1 MALQYKQPASPQ
13 TNPRCF
19 FTEKRVNAASSTNM
33 GGNGDEQHQ
42 AKKATGKGATK
53 GVQLKP
59 RRRTYGGLGLMKRS
73 TNENDGFGAIG
84 EHKFAGKRRHSS
96 PVTKPMRLS
105 RRLSY
110 AIAKR

>member
-1 MALQYKQPASPQ
+1 
-13 TNPRCF
+13 
-19 FTEKRVNAASSTNM
+19 M

-42 AKKATGKGATK
+42 AKKATDKGAPK
-53 GVQLKP
+53 LKP

>member
-1 MALQYKQPASPQ
+1 M
-13 TNPRCF
+13 N
-19 FTEKRVNAASSTNM
+19 NAASSTDM
-33 GGNGDEQHQ
+33 GGNGDKQHQ
-42 AKKATGKGATK
+42 ARKATGKGAIK

>member
-1 MALQYKQPASPQ
+1 M
-13 TNPRCF
+13 N
-19 FTEKRVNAASSTNM
+19 NAASSTNM

-42 AKKATGKGATK
+42 AKKATGKGASR
-53 GVQLKP
+53 VQLKP

-73 TNENDGFGAIG
+73 LNENDSFGAIG

>member
-1 MALQYKQPASPQ
+1 MNSELSD
-13 TNPRCF
+13 
-19 FTEKRVNAASSTNM
+19 M
-33 GGNGDEQHQ
+33 GGDGDEQHQ
-42 AKKATGKGATK
+42 AKKAAGKGAAKAK

-59 RRRTYGGLGLMKRS
+59 KPRRRSYGGLGLMKRS

-84 EHKFAGKRRHSS
+84 EHKFAGKRRHST